1 MLCRNREESDSERNG
16 HKERSDPEEI
26 EDDSYERNY
35 LEGERKDSSCGRNE
49 LEESIVRSSL
59 ALETT
64 ASMELC
70 AHTSTTS
77 VDINTEADHL
87 ISVFRE
93 TFQDKQVLAIY
104 LISGKNIIRLS
115 NVSLKD
121 VT

>member
-1 MLCRNREESDSERNG
+1 LVTIVFKKKAWFWKES
-16 HKERSDPEEI
+16 SDPEEI
-26 EDDSYERNY
+26 DDSYERNY
-35 LEGERKDSSCGRNE
+35 PEGERKDSSCGRNE

-59 ALETT
+59 AS

-77 VDINTEADHL
+77 VDITEADHL
-87 ISVFRE
+87 ISMFQE